1 MLELLLNDVVIDE
14 KSSSNK
20 DVGMEVFIHVTLDRI
35 GAVGHVDLCYN
46 GQVISYGNYD
56 DRSFR
61 LLGIASRVFYYF
73 KEEKYVKGI

>member
-1 MLELLLNDVVIDE
+1 MLELLLKDVGIDE
-14 KSSSNK
+14 KNSSNK
-20 DVGMEVFIHVTLDRI
+20 DVGMEVFIHVTLDGI
-35 GAVGHVDLCYN
+35 GAVGRVDLCYN

-61 LLGIASRVFYYF
+61 LLGIGSRVFCYF

>member
-1 MLELLLNDVVIDE
+1 
-14 KSSSNK
+14 
-20 DVGMEVFIHVTLDRI
+20 MEVFIHVTLDGV

-46 GQVISYGNYD
+46 RQVISYGNYD

-61 LLGIASRVFYYF
+61 LLGIASRVFNYF